1 MAYIRKFKTASGA
14 TGVQVCYKEHS
25 KVVKT
30 VHVGSANSP
39 EGLEK
44 LLVKAQKIIDEGKR
58 SLFNLSDFWSLFFC
72 GWSKWPLFLIYFF
85 SFKFHLLINL
95 LPNYLYL
102 FMYLSF
108 ISLSFLSILIY
119 INISTVLIF
128 WLILYYSRKR
138 DASRLF
144 NLVFCFNNFTLYA
157 IDFSKEGIEMVFS
170 GVD

>member
-58 SLFNLSDFWSLFFC
+58 SLFNLSEF
-72 GWSKWPLFLIYFF
+72 
-85 SFKFHLLINL
+85 
-95 LPNYLYL
+95 
-102 FMYLSF
+102 
-108 ISLSFLSILIY
+108 
-119 INISTVLIF
+119 
-128 WLILYYSRKR
+128 
-138 DASRLF
+138 
-144 NLVFCFNNFTLYA
+144 
-157 IDFSKEGIEMVFS
+157 
-170 GVD
+170 